1 MHAGDEGNRGG
12 TVQFYTKG
20 LQSWLKGCDT
30 RIEHIA
36 KKGAPAG
43 STEQHTPR
51 DCSVYAFCGSVLPH
65 CVSNPYFLAEQQRAR
80 RNRKSPLPPL
90 ACTRYSVVAFYAVKD
105 GMVQEFRDLFGA
117 GGT

>member
-51 DCSVYAFCGSVLPH
+51 DCSMYAFCGSVLPH
-65 CVSNPYFLAEQQRAR
+65 CVYIRILIYYVNYTVTSMTVTGSNLRKNLPTSFF
-80 RNRKSPLPPL
+80 KSPK
-90 ACTRYSVVAFYAVKD
+90 V
-105 GMVQEFRDLFGA
+105 
-117 GGT
+117 